1 MSQDAVSPGSGVEL
15 PSEVSVVNLGLPLF
29 ADAIRDQGRPVTHV
43 DWRIP
48 AGGDLDLVAALTR
61 LYGPHRAALDE
72 ANAEVVRR
80 LDTGV
85 PMLVGIER
93 AGDVVPGMGERTIL
107 HCGPAIAWDDMGEPL
122 RNSVRAAV
130 TAEGWSERGDA
141 DETEQ
146 IDLEPANHHSTV
158 VPMATAIGP
167 SAPVFVVE
175 MEAGGTRAFS
185 PINQGPGDVAWF
197 GNDTTAAVDRLVF
210 LRDVAGPLLAD
221 CLRGSGPIDLFSL
234 AAQGLQMGDDLHMR
248 TQAATNLFLRTLLP
262 SLMGLESRH
271 GNQGARVELG
281 RFLAGNH
288 LFFLNLAMAGAK
300 SLTLWAEQVP
310 GASVV
315 TTMAR
320 NGTTYGVRLPGSDE
334 WFVTDSPPVGD
345 ALFHPGRG
353 PDDAAPDIGDSA
365 VLELVGLG
373 GCAAAGS
380 PAVAAF
386 VGGTMADA
394 VATTEDMDRV
404 ATGRSSRFKLP
415 ILDFRGTPV
424 GIDVRKVVESGITPK
439 VTTGILHRS
448 DGSGQIGA
456 GVAHGPLACF
466 RDALLALDRRLG

>member
-1 MSQDAVSPGSGVEL
+1 VKL
-15 PSEVSVVNLGLPLF
+15 PTEVSVVNLGLPLF

-48 AGGDLDLVAALTR
+48 AGGDLELVAALTR
-61 LYGPHRAALDE
+61 LYGRHAATVDE

-85 PMLVGIER
+85 PMLVGIAR

-130 TAEGWSERGDA
+130 TAEGWTDDDGTDDDGA
-141 DETEQ
+141 DGH
-146 IDLEPANHHSTV
+146 IDLEPANHHATV
-158 VPMATAIGP
+158 VPMATAMGP

-175 MEAGGTRAFS
+175 MDAGGTRAFS
-185 PINQGPGDVAWF
+185 PINQGPGEVAWF
-197 GNDTTAAVDRLVF
+197 GRDTPAAIDRLVF

-221 CLRGSGPIDLFSL
+221 CLRASGPIDLFSL
-234 AAQGLQMGDDLHMR
+234 VTQGLQMGDDLHMR
-248 TQAATNLFLRTLLP
+248 TQGATNLLLRTLLP
-262 SLMGLESRH
+262 SLMALES
-271 GNQGARVELG
+271 ASRVELG

-288 LFFLNLAMAGAK
+288 LFFLNLGMAAAK
-300 SLTLWAEQVP
+300 SLTLWAEQVE

-404 ATGRSSRFKLP
+404 CAGRSSRFKLP

-424 GIDVRKVVESGITPK
+424 GVDVRKVVELGITPK
-439 VTTGILHRS
+439 VTTGILHALE
-448 DGSGQIGA
+448 GGQIGA

-466 RDALLALDRRLG
+466 RDALLDLDRRLG

>member
-1 MSQDAVSPGSGVEL
+1 MTAVEL

-43 DWRIP
+43 DWRPP
-48 AGGDLDLVAALTR
+48 AGGDLGLVAALTR
-61 LYGPHRAALDE
+61 LYGRYASAIDA

-85 PMLVGIER
+85 PMLVGIAR

-107 HCGPAIAWDDMGEPL
+107 HCGPAIAWDDMCDPL
-122 RNSVRAAV
+122 RRSIRAAV
-130 TAEGWSERGDA
+130 TAEGWDA
-141 DETEQ
+141 DADGDSDGDIELQ
-146 IDLEPANHHSTV
+146 PANLHATV
-158 VPMATAIGP
+158 VPMATAMGP
-167 SAPVFVVE
+167 STPVFVVE

-197 GNDTTAAVDRLVF
+197 GRDTPGAVDRLMF
-210 LRDVAGPLLAD
+210 IRDVAGPLLAD
-221 CLRGSGPIDLFSL
+221 CLRASGPVDLFSV

-248 TQAATNLFLRTLLP
+248 TQAATNLLLRTLLP
-262 SLMGLESRH
+262 SLMGLESA
-271 GNQGARVELG
+271 ARSELG
-281 RFLAGNH
+281 RFLSGNH

-300 SLTLWAEQVP
+300 SLTLWAEQVA
-310 GASVV
+310 GSSVV

-320 NGTTYGVRLPGSDE
+320 NGTTYGIRLPGSDE
-334 WFVTDSPPVGD
+334 WFVTDSPPVGGEGD
-345 ALFHPGRG
+345 ALFHPGKG

-365 VLELVGLG
+365 VLELFGLG

-386 VGGTMADA
+386 VGGTMANA
-394 VATTEDMDRV
+394 IATTEDMDRV
-404 ATGRSSRFKLP
+404 AAGRSSRFKLP

-424 GIDVRKVVESGITPK
+424 GIDVRKVVELGITPK
-439 VTTGILHRS
+439 VTTGILHAS

-456 GVAHGPLACF
+456 GVAHGPIACF
-466 RDALLALDRRLG
+466 RYALLDLDRRARRANW

>member
-1 MSQDAVSPGSGVEL
+1 MSGGVEL
-15 PSEVSVVNLGLPLF
+15 PAEVAVVNLGLPLF

-61 LYGPHRAALDE
+61 LYGRHGAAIDE

-85 PMLVGIER
+85 PLLVGIDP

-107 HCGPAIAWDDMGEPL
+107 HCGPALAWDDMGEPL
-122 RNSVRAAV
+122 RNSIRAAV
-130 TAEGWSERGDA
+130 TAEGWGD
-141 DETEQ
+141 DETGH

-175 MEAGGTRAFS
+175 MEAGGTRSFS
-185 PINQGPGDVAWF
+185 PINQGPGEVAWF
-197 GNDTTAAVDRLVF
+197 GKDTPAAVDRLVF

-221 CLRGSGPIDLFSL
+221 CLRAHGPIDLFSV

-262 SLMGLESRH
+262 SLMALEAA
-271 GNQGARVELG
+271 GRVELG

-300 SLTLWAEQVP
+300 SLTLWAEQVA

-320 NGTTYGVRLPGSDE
+320 NGTTYGVRLSGSDD

-394 VATTEDMDRV
+394 VATTDDMDRV
-404 ATGRSSRFKLP
+404 CAGRSSRFKLP

-424 GIDVRKVVESGITPK
+424 GVDVRKVVELGITPK
-439 VTTGILHRS
+439 VTTGILHAQE
-448 DGSGQIGA
+448 GGQIGA
-456 GVAHGPLACF
+456 GVAHGPMACF
-466 RDALLALDRRLG
+466 RDALLDLARRLG